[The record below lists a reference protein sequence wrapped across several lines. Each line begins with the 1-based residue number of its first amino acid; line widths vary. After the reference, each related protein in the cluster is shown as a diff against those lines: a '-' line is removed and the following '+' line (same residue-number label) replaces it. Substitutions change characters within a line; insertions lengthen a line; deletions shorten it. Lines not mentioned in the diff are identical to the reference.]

1 MSRCYPSSRAEE
13 INAAHASIRAPSFR
27 LGGAACSAYCKTVA
41 TKRVNVGG
49 RRGGIARA
57 HVYARVCTCYSGSGQ
72 RRDKR
77 GDI

>member
-1 MSRCYPSSRAEE
+1 MSRCYPFSRVEE